1 MKLRNAFCAQLLIAY
16 SSFAFADI
24 GFQKLGVYDSTG
36 REYASLK
43 VTGHINATDI
53 PLFKKHLKQIRKENL
68 RLEND
73 SVELTSHGGTAHAA
87 IAIGKAIRKEHL
99 STYIPPHGACSSAC
113 TFVLIGGVCRMAL
126 GEVNIHRPLEKG
138 VDSDGEPLTAK
149 GVHKL
154 AQLSKE
160 YLFSY
165 FKLMEIPPQM
175 AWDTITTQQWMK
187 KQLSEDEKNAFG
199 LYGTDSE
206 EQDLRLNKVSI
217 ERKVTKK
224 ELVQLLREKYGEL
237 NPEITSSDDENHL
250 SCSEQLFLEK

>member
-1 MKLRNAFCAQLLIAY
+1 MIKFKTLWALLLITC
-16 SSFAFADI
+16 SNFAFADVE
-24 GFQKLGVYDSTG
+24 FQKLGVNDSKG
-36 REYASLK
+36 YEYASLK
-43 VTGHINATDI
+43 VTEHIIAADLAI
-53 PLFKKHLKQIRKENL
+53 FKKYIKQIRREHL

-73 SVELTSHGGTAHAA
+73 SVELNSHGGAAYTA
-87 IAIGKAIRKEHL
+87 IAIGKVIRKEHL
-99 STYIPPHGACSSAC
+99 STYIPPDGVCSSSC
-113 TFVLIGGVCRMAL
+113 TLVLIGGVCRMAL

-138 VDSDGEPLTAK
+138 INSLGEPLT
-149 GVHKL
+149 
-154 AQLSKE
+154 SKE
-160 YLFSY
+160 VRLLINITKRYLFSY

-237 NPEITSSDDENHL
+237 NPEISGSNDGNHL
-250 SCSEQLFLEK
+250 SCSEQLLLEK